1 MKTKA
6 RIIST
11 AISAAILMTACSSG
25 SSSQKDISSSDSSQ
39 GGYVDVSE
47 TQEKL
52 EKEAKREVSDT
63 VEINDRRRGL
73 LDSGYNF
80 NGSEFMIWQ
89 TDEKKKIDLAT
100 GHISSFCDITG
111 CAHDENTSEGCL
123 EFQPMNSPVMTS
135 GGCYYTLYTQ
145 SDCKKLFYK
154 SGGEDRAVFENTYY
168 SDLDAKLEPDHK
180 GAFGYMFRDGVLYIM
195 GQNWFYTVDAKTMKQ
210 MSEPVL
216 IGDSPM
222 WYADVSGEHFYMTN
236 ENYELWHYDM
246 KTHKLTKLDD
256 KAVRLQATSDGVYYN
271 KYLGDHKWTLYRRDL
286 DGQSEKQLIENV
298 GVDFFVTDKT
308 IYCTKED
315 GAYIFDKASGE
326 IKKIN
331 LELTYENGEKY
342 TVKDPTYLTFVS
354 CSSSQYVYVPEYSHV
369 TGEKCYDALFKIK
382 KDTADYEAISLG
394 IWYQPEG
401 QNGSIISY

>member
-39 GGYVDVSE
+39 GGYVDVSQ

-52 EKEAKREVSDT
+52 ENEAKREVSDT

-135 GGCYYTLYTQ
+135 GGYYYTLYTQ
-145 SDCKKLFYK
+145 SDCKKLF
-154 SGGEDRAVFENTYY
+154 
-168 SDLDAKLEPDHK
+168 LE
-180 GAFGYMFRDGVLYIM
+180 
-195 GQNWFYTVDAKTMKQ
+195 
-210 MSEPVL
+210 
-216 IGDSPM
+216 
-222 WYADVSGEHFYMTN
+222 
-236 ENYELWHYDM
+236 
-246 KTHKLTKLDD
+246 
-256 KAVRLQATSDGVYYN
+256 
-271 KYLGDHKWTLYRRDL
+271 
-286 DGQSEKQLIENV
+286 V
-298 GVDFFVTDKT
+298 GR
-308 IYCTKED
+308 
-315 GAYIFDKASGE
+315 
-326 IKKIN
+326 
-331 LELTYENGEKY
+331 
-342 TVKDPTYLTFVS
+342 
-354 CSSSQYVYVPEYSHV
+354 
-369 TGEKCYDALFKIK
+369 
-382 KDTADYEAISLG
+382 
-394 IWYQPEG
+394 
-401 QNGSIISY
+401 